1 MDYNIDGKTIG
12 GVGEFSHAAVFFC
25 HGGDGGQADAGA
37 SLMCG
42 EVGVVLLLYNTV
54 KAVYGDDVETALTDL
69 DRQIVILFIR
79 WKGLCPIVLLST
91 ASSWP

>member
-1 MDYNIDGKTIG
+1 MDYNIHGKTIG

-54 KAVYGDDVETALTDL
+54 KAVYGDNVKTALTDL
-69 DRQIVILFIR
+69 DRQIVIPFIR
-79 WKGLCPIVLLST
+79 RKGLATIVYIF
-91 ASSWP
+91 

>member
-1 MDYNIDGKTIG
+1 MDYNIHGKTIG

-54 KAVYGDDVETALTDL
+54 KAVYGDNVETAVMPGL
-69 DRQIVILFIR
+69 DRQIVIPFFQR
-79 WKGLCPIVLLST
+79 KGLATIVYIF
-91 ASSWP
+91 

>member
-54 KAVYGDDVETALTDL
+54 KAVYGDDVKTALTDL
-69 DRQIVILFIR
+69 DRQIVIPFIR
-79 WKGLCPIVLLST
+79 RKGLATIVYIF
-91 ASSWP
+91 